1 MQPQEK
7 REFLRVP
14 FTTEVEVRTE
24 DRSFG
29 SSSGINIS
37 LNGLKLATEQP
48 VPEKGSPWTAK
59 IMLRAFEKQVIL
71 LLRLMVG
78 SPAQG
83 RGPWL
88 LSSWIWIL
96 TATSIFGSLSSVM
109 QTIPDAQNGN
119 LTLIGGSGG
128 PRNNQQSQCFSC
140 A

>member
-59 IMLRAFEKQVIL
+59 IMLRAFEKQVIQVIIEAHGRVARSGQGTL
-71 LLRLMVG
+71 AVEFMDLDLDSYLHLRQLIICNTDDT
-78 SPAQG
+78 G
-83 RGPWL
+83 R
-88 LSSWIWIL
+88 
-96 TATSIFGSLSSVM
+96 TEREF
-109 QTIPDAQNGN
+109 DAHWG
-119 LTLIGGSGG
+119 I
-128 PRNNQQSQCFSC
+128 RRSQK
-140 A
+140 